1 MSGMT
6 LSGDKIELYNQ
17 SVYEEP
23 MYDEAMYD
31 ELLYDDNST
40 WCDQDASFKVHDTA
54 KLVLCYVVFFLG
66 LLGNSTV
73 IWVLVRHIKLKSM
86 TDVYLLCLSLSD
98 LIMALSVPLW
108 AHNPQNIAS
117 CKVMTGI
124 YQLGFYSGTLFVT
137 LMSMDRYLAIVHA
150 VLAMRVRTLRYGVIT
165 SVVIWIISVTMAVPQ
180 VVFANLETDGNN
192 SECQRVYPDEWQNF
206 WKMQRNFSENT
217 LGLFLC
223 LPIIIFCYVRILM
236 VVSRTRNSK
245 KDKAVR
251 LILTIVCVFVV
262 CWVPYN
268 VTVFLETLQ
277 LLNVLNNCEASKA
290 INSAMS
296 FAEII
301 ALSHCCVN
309 PVIYAFIGEKFRKSL
324 SSVLSKSL
332 GMGHHTI
339 LRDTTDKETSN
350 TPVRSEY

>member
-1 MSGMT
+1 MT
-6 LSGDKIELYNQ
+6 LSGDDIELY
-17 SVYEEP
+17 YEP
-23 MYDEAMYD
+23 TYDAMSI
-31 ELLYDDNST
+31 YDDNSS
-40 WCDQDASFKVHDTA
+40 WCDQDACTEVQGTA
-54 KLVLCYVVFFLG
+54 RLVLFYVVFLIG
-66 LLGNSTV
+66 ILGNSTV
-73 IWVLVRHIKLKSM
+73 IWVLVRYIKLRSM

-98 LIMALSVPLW
+98 LIMALSLPLW
-108 AHNPQNIAS
+108 AHNSQNIAS
-117 CKVMTGI
+117 CKLMTGI

-137 LMSMDRYLAIVHA
+137 LMSVDRYLAIVHA
-150 VLAMRVRTLRYGVIT
+150 VAAMRVRTIRYGVIA
-165 SVVIWIISVTMAVPQ
+165 SVVIWIISVIMAVPQ
-180 VVFANLETDGNN
+180 VVFANLETDGNS
-192 SECQRVYPDEWQNF
+192 SECQPEYPFEWQKF
-206 WKMQRNFSENT
+206 WKMQRNFSENM

-223 LPIIIFCYVRILM
+223 LPIIIFCYVKILM

-268 VTVFLETLQ
+268 VTVFLQTLQ
-277 LLNVLNNCEASKA
+277 LFDVLNNCEAA
-290 INSAMS
+290 TAMNCATS

-301 ALSHCCVN
+301 ALIHCCVN

>member
-1 MSGMT
+1 MT
-6 LSGDKIELYNQ
+6 SPGHEPYELESYD
-17 SVYEEP
+17 EL
-23 MYDEAMYD
+23 MYDE
-31 ELLYDDNST
+31 NSS
-40 WCDQDASFKVHDTA
+40 WCDQDASIKLHGTVR
-54 KLVLCYVVFFLG
+54 LVLCYVVFLLG
-66 LLGNSTV
+66 LLGNSIV
-73 IWVLVRHIKLKSM
+73 IWVLARHIKLKSM
-86 TDVYLLCLSLSD
+86 TDVYLLSLSLSD
-98 LIMALSVPLW
+98 LIMALSLPLW
-108 AHNPQNIAS
+108 ANRSQNIAS
-117 CKVMTGI
+117 CKLMTGI

-137 LMSMDRYLAIVHA
+137 LMSVDRYLAVVHA
-150 VLAMRVRTLRYGVIT
+150 VAAMRVRTLRYGAIA
-165 SVVIWIISVTMAVPQ
+165 SVVIWIMSVTMAAPQ
-180 VVFANLETDGNN
+180 VVFAHLELEAN
-192 SECQRVYPDEWQNF
+192 SSQCQPLYPDEWLFF

-217 LGLFLC
+217 LGLFVC
-223 LPIIIFCYVRILM
+223 LPIIIFCYVKILM

-251 LILTIVCVFVV
+251 LILTIVCFFVV

-268 VTVFLETLQ
+268 VTVFLDTLQ
-277 LLNVLNNCEASKA
+277 QLKVINNCEATKDIS
-290 INSAMS
+290 SAMS

-324 SSVLSKSL
+324 SSVLTKSL